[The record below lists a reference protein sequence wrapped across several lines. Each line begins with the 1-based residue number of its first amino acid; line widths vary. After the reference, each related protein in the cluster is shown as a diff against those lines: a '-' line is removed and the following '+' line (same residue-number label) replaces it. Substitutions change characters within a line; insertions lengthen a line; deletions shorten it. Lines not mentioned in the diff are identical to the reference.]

1 VKALALMLLCSCAAQ
16 PASLP
21 YVRVDPSLQGA
32 VVSRKAAETIAEL
45 RIRERTVFEQ
55 QVADANQ
62 RTQVAEARE
71 RHNSWMADNWPWIVA
86 VVGVVAGGAGVAFG
100 SQLNK

>member
-1 VKALALMLLCSCAAQ
+1 MKAIALILLCSCAAQ

-32 VVSRKAAETIAEL
+32 VVSRKAAETIVEL
-45 RIRERTVFEQ
+45 RIRERAVFEQ

-62 RTQVAEARE
+62 RTQVAEAKQKS
-71 RHNSWMADNWPWIVA
+71 NAWMADNWPWMAA
-86 VVGVVAGGAGVAFG
+86 VLGVVAAGLGFAGGF
-100 SQLNK
+100 SIQR